1 MIEYKLKLPI
11 QRRNFENTDLTFSIN
26 HIRSRRP
33 SVMYFILHCYD
44 VTASKTIDE
53 ETGEF
58 IYTGEILVDDKPIYT
73 SDRTVIGTSYGDE
86 PSYVHPFSI
95 PSKYTK
101 DDKQRSV
108 IEDTFYYVIEIITL
122 GVDSENP
129 LYFNQMMF
137 QEGLEYNGYHEPQ
150 EMDKMNSH
158 LINLPQ
164 NLYANLYDY
173 EGNYLQVIR
182 PNKEPFNTNNLG
194 KAKYTILAPHFENDT
209 GVDNHID
216 VFLEAMNQTEQRID
230 VLR

>member
-1 MIEYKLKLPI
+1 MLEYRLKLPI
-11 QRRNFENTDLTFSIN
+11 VRRNFENTELTFSIG

-33 SVMYFILHCYD
+33 SIMYFKLHCYD
-44 VTASKTIDE
+44 VTATKTIDD

-58 IYTGEILVDDKPIYT
+58 IYSGEILVDDKPVYT

-86 PSYVHPFSI
+86 PSYVNSFTI
-95 PSKYTK
+95 PSKYTVNN
-101 DDKQRSV
+101 KQHDL
-108 IEDTFYYVIEIITL
+108 IDDTFYYVLEIITL

-129 LYFNQMMF
+129 LYFNQLML
-137 QEGLEYNGYHEPQ
+137 QEGSEYNGYHEPE

-158 LINLPQ
+158 VINLLQ

-182 PNKEPFNTNNLG
+182 PNKEPFNTNNLS
-194 KAKYTILAPHFENDT
+194 KAKYTILAPHFADDD
-209 GVDNHID
+209 GVDSHIS